1 MNFQSVNILNSRANM
16 ISGNLLPMTADD
28 SPFPMIWRIY
38 SGFVWLIQLIQ
49 TIALII
55 GVMVVPKE
63 KAIKDGTIC
72 IVVTIEAIIML
83 IPLYM
88 RKKLMRQIIEEM
100 NDILRTA
107 DDIMEDNVKSVLK
120 PIMVP
125 FVMYGMIGVISI
137 TLWTITPILLI
148 FEKNIFFYVDY
159 NLPTAFSTEP
169 FSFSILFWSTVLMTV
184 GSVYL
189 FLKKFSLDV
198 YMMHL
203 VLLLTAQY
211 RYAAVKL
218 MMLFRDPLDNDKS
231 REKHFFT
238 SNLWAEK
245 ELQSLCRYQNNVL
258 RISFMLRKL
267 LSVNFSFLYL
277 NNVFRFC
284 FIGVLMSTV
293 PSMTFMEGIS
303 VTSYAMGSVTQFF
316 LLCSSV
322 QTLSDASTKMTDR
335 AFEEG
340 WYQFGTSLKRTFIL
354 LIMAN
359 NLECK
364 LTAVEK
370 FNLSLPSFMTIMNQS
385 YSIALLFLRAK

>member
-1 MNFQSVNILNSRANM
+1 MNFQSVNILNNRANM
-16 ISGNLLPMTADD
+16 LSGNLLPMKSDN
-28 SPFPMIWRIY
+28 SPFPMIWRIH

-83 IPLYM
+83 VPLYM
-88 RKKLMRQIIEEM
+88 RKKLMRQIIREM

-107 DDIMEDNVKSVLK
+107 DDTMEDNIKSVLK

-137 TLWTITPILLI
+137 TLWTIKPILLI
-148 FEKNIFFYVDY
+148 FEKNTFFYVDY

-198 YMMHL
+198 YMIHL
-203 VLLLTAQY
+203 VVMLTAQY
-211 RYAAVKL
+211 RYTAVKL
-218 MMLFRDPLDNDKS
+218 MMLFRDPLDNDRS
-231 REKHFFT
+231 RKKYFFT
-238 SNLWAEK
+238 SNQWAEK

-258 RISFMLRKL
+258 R
-267 LSVNFSFLYL
+267 
-277 NNVFRFC
+277 
-284 FIGVLMSTV
+284 
-293 PSMTFMEGIS
+293 
-303 VTSYAMGSVTQFF
+303 
-316 LLCSSV
+316 
-322 QTLSDASTKMTDR
+322 
-335 AFEEG
+335 
-340 WYQFGTSLKRTFIL
+340 
-354 LIMAN
+354 
-359 NLECK
+359 
-364 LTAVEK
+364 
-370 FNLSLPSFMTIMNQS
+370 
-385 YSIALLFLRAK
+385 